1 LTIPCEIAV
10 KSVIPAVKAL
20 ITQELVEKHG
30 LKQEEVAK
38 ILGIS
43 QSAVSKYTRK
53 TRGQAIHIEQME
65 EIQIPINNIVTLIVD
80 GSNSRTEFLKL
91 FCEICEIIREEGLMC
106 EFCQKTNPT
115 IRMEECDFCDGKYIP
130 KKRR

>member
-1 LTIPCEIAV
+1 V
-10 KSVIPAVKAL
+10 PAVKAL

-43 QSAVSKYTRK
+43 QSAVSKYTK
-53 TRGQAIHIEQME
+53 KVRGQAIILEEMI
-65 EIQIPINNIVTLIVD
+65 EIQIPIDNIVTLIVD
-80 GSNSRTEFLKL
+80 GASSRTEFLKL
-91 FCEICEIIREEGLMC
+91 FCEICRTIREKGLMC

-115 IRMEECDFCDGKYIP
+115 IKMEECTFCDGKYTP